1 MAIRPAHSLAALA
14 LFLTLPAS
22 ANAAGTTVHA
32 KFSLDALA
40 TCTQPAVQNFPL
52 HINGEGSLSVDRTA
66 TLDLSSNVLGTE
78 HYDAKLGGRP
88 SEANGGSASVRVVS
102 RHTLRAVRDYPNN
115 SIIVYMTVIGHSCSI
130 KIENRLKP
138 GKREYT
144 FYGNLGV
151 AHCVKPRIT
160 RAECTPL

>member
-1 MAIRPAHSLAALA
+1 MAIRPAHRLAALA
-14 LFLTLPAS
+14 LFMTLPVS
-22 ANAAGTTVHA
+22 ATAAGTTVHA

-40 TCTQPAVQNFPL
+40 TCTQPSVQNFPL
-52 HINGEGSLSVDRTA
+52 HVDGVGSLSVDRTA

-88 SEANGGSASVRVVS
+88 SEANGGSASVRVVN

-115 SIIVYMTVIGHSCSI
+115 SIVVYMTVIGNRCSI
-130 KIENRLKP
+130 KVQNRLKR

-144 FYGNLGV
+144 FYGNMGV
-151 AHCVKPRIT
+151 AICGKPQIV
-160 RAECTPL
+160 RAECSPL